1 MRGNASSGRTRSAP
15 RSLHLGDPQTVQVAV
30 LVDLDRAVALG
41 DSEVGFRLVGARQ
54 LRDLVALLG
63 NQADKRNEVLVGH
76 RMGHAADLDVNGIAR
91 NAHDGDVLL
100 NRRISGIRDQLGHL
114 LAAAGKRGLL
124 VEGLHGNVAAVVAF
138 IERDVHNVSLSRL
151 RPARP
156 HPESAWLLQTRLL
169 SCHSLALLHML
180 LALFQF
186 WKSLLR
192 LLRNKRIKQHANA
205 YRNKRSRE
213 HLPHRKPAAP

>member
-54 LRDLVALLG
+54 LCDLIALLG
-63 NQADKRNEVLVGH
+63 HQANERDEVLVGH
-76 RMGHAADLDVNGIAR
+76 RMGHAANLDVNGIAR

-151 RPARP
+151 Y
-156 HPESAWLLQTRLL
+156 TRA
-169 SCHSLALLHML
+169 SPSGKRVAT
-180 LALFQF
+180 A
-186 WKSLLR
+186 
-192 LLRNKRIKQHANA
+192 NK
-205 YRNKRSRE
+205 
-213 HLPHRKPAAP
+213 APLVL

>member
-1 MRGNASSGRTRSAP
+1 MQARHLKETARTSERTAPSASPNVHLVTQLQHGEMKCTTTQAVGAPEALP

-114 LAAAGKRGLL
+114 LAAAGKRDLL
-124 VEGLHGNVAAVVAF
+124 VEGLHGNIAAVVAF

-151 RPARP
+151 Y
-156 HPESAWLLQTRLL
+156 TRA
-169 SCHSLALLHML
+169 SPSGKHM
-180 LALFQF
+180 ATA
-186 WKSLLR
+186 
-192 LLRNKRIKQHANA
+192 NK
-205 YRNKRSRE
+205 
-213 HLPHRKPAAP
+213 APLVS